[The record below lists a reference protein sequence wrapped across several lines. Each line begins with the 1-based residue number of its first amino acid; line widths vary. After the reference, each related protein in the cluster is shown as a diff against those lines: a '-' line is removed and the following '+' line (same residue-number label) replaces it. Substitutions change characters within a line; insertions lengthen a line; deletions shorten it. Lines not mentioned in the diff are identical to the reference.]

1 MSKQT
6 QEIYVDSYLNSEGY
20 MITVKVK
27 GITEG
32 NYAYDYTNEYVF
44 FINKRMCKI
53 ECIKC
58 TDDKFLDIA
67 FEAARSHIDKLKKI
81 KNSTSLIS
89 KIFNI
94 RGNKK

>member
-1 MSKQT
+1 MSKQN
-6 QEIYVDSYLNSEGY
+6 QETYTDSYLNSEGY
-20 MITVKVK
+20 LITVKVK

-32 NYAYDYTNEYVF
+32 KYSYDYTNEYVF
-44 FINKRMCKI
+44 FVNKHLHKI

-67 FEAARSHIDKLKKI
+67 FEAARNHVNKLKEI

-89 KIFNI
+89 MIFS
-94 RGNKK
+94 KVKTK

>member
-1 MSKQT
+1 MNDKQT
-6 QEIYVDSYLNSEGY
+6 QEIYVDSYLDSSGY

-32 NYAYDYTNEYVF
+32 KYSYDYTNEYVF
-44 FINKRMCKI
+44 FTNKHLSKI

-67 FEAARSHIDKLKKI
+67 FEAARNHVDKLKEI

-89 KIFNI
+89 RIFNK
-94 RGNKK
+94 G